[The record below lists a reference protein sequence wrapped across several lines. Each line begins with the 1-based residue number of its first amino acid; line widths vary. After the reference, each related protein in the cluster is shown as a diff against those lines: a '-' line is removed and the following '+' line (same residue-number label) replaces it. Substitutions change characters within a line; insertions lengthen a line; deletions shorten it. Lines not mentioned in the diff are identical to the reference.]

1 MITNKN
7 YVEQYKLLND
17 KNKLYYESNLS
28 IFNMVNE
35 ISLFINYLK
44 PKNILDYGCGN
55 GVLLKLLKHKY
66 TKINID
72 GYDPAIK
79 EFSVIPKNH
88 YDMIINTDV
97 LEHIPKSDIG
107 DVVNHIK
114 SLSNNVFFCLHHG
127 KAYTI
132 LPNGENAHITI
143 KPKEWYHNLMKKYFD
158 IIIPLNARNPI
169 NSIVI
174 TFNIN
179 KTIFNKYNKILKLDI
194 NDNLQIKYIFGRK
207 VTKKKMQKIIKY
219 IPIKFIRNFLTSGFI
234 DLTDI
239 NIIKSISKDII
250 DDNWVELN
258 YLYNKALVE
267 NNFDM
272 VKMLKDYILL
282 VI

>member
-17 KNKLYYESNLS
+17 KNKFYYESNLS
-28 IFNMVNE
+28 IFNMINE
-35 ISLFINYLK
+35 ISLFIDYLK

-55 GVLLKLLKHKY
+55 GILLKLLKHKY
-66 TKINID
+66 PKINID

-79 EFSVIPKNH
+79 EFSVISNNH

-97 LEHIPKSDIG
+97 LEHIPKNDIC
-107 DVVNHIK
+107 DVLNHIK

-127 KAYTI
+127 KALTI

-143 KPKEWYHNLMKKYFD
+143 EPKEWYHNLMRNYFD
-158 IIIPLNARNPI
+158 IIIPLKARNPI

-174 TFNIN
+174 TFDIN
-179 KTIFNKYNKILKLDI
+179 KRIFNKYNKILKLNI
-194 NDNLQIKYIFGRK
+194 NDNLQIKYIFGK
-207 VTKKKMQKIIKY
+207 KITKKQITKY
-219 IPIKFIRNFLTSGFI
+219 IPIKFIRNFLISDFI

-239 NIIKSISKDII
+239 DTIKSLPKDII
-250 DDNWVELN
+250 DDNCIELN

-272 VKMLKDYILL
+272 VDTLSGYRL
-282 VI
+282 

>member
-17 KNKLYYESNLS
+17 KNKFYYESNLS
-28 IFNMVNE
+28 IFNMINE
-35 ISLFINYLK
+35 ISLFIDYLK

-55 GVLLKLLKHKY
+55 GILLKLLKHKY
-66 TKINID
+66 PKINID

-79 EFSVIPKNH
+79 EFSVIPNNH

-97 LEHIPKSDIG
+97 LEHIPKNDIC
-107 DVVNHIK
+107 DVLNHIK

-127 KAYTI
+127 KAWTI

-143 KPKEWYHNLMKKYFD
+143 EPKEWYHNLMRNYFD
-158 IIIPLNARNPI
+158 IIIPLKARNPI

-174 TFNIN
+174 TFDIN
-179 KTIFNKYNKILKLDI
+179 KRIFNKYNKILKLNI
-194 NDNLQIKYIFGRK
+194 NDNLQIKYIFGK
-207 VTKKKMQKIIKY
+207 KITKKQITKY
-219 IPIKFIRNFLTSGFI
+219 IPIKFIRNFLISDFI

-239 NIIKSISKDII
+239 DTIKSLPKDII
-250 DDNWVELN
+250 DDNWIELN

-267 NNFDM
+267 NNFEM
-272 VKMLKDYILL
+272 VDTLSGYRL
-282 VI
+282 

>member
-44 PKNILDYGCGN
+44 PKNILDYG
-55 GVLLKLLKHKY
+55 VLLKLLKHKY

-79 EFSVIPKNH
+79 EFSVIPNNH
-88 YDMIINTDV
+88 YNMIINTDV

-127 KAYTI
+127 KAWTI

-143 KPKEWYHNLMKKYFD
+143 EPKEWYHNLMRNYFD

-179 KTIFNKYNKILKLDI
+179 KRIFNKYNKILKLNI

-207 VTKKKMQKIIKY
+207 TTKKQMQKIIKY
-219 IPIKFIRNFLTSGFI
+219 IPIKFIKNFLMSGFI
-234 DLTDI
+234 DLIDI
-239 NIIKSISKDII
+239 NVIKSIPKGII

-258 YLYNKALVE
+258 YLYNKALV
-267 NNFDM
+267 
-272 VKMLKDYILL
+272 
-282 VI
+282 